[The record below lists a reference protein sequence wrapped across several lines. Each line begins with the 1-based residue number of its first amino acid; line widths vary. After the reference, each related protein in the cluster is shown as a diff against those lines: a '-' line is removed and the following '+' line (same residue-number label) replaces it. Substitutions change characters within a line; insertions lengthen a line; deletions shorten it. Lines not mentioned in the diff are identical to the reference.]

1 MKKPARVFGMGV
13 SLREMQLA
21 SEKGVPLDYT
31 ELLLRAAIEKI
42 KCMKRAKT
50 IEKVREIAER
60 PEWVENVTGQG
71 WPVKRR

>member
-1 MKKPARVFGMGV
+1 MKKPKKAFGTGV

-60 PEWVENVTGQG
+60 AEWTKEDQRKGA
-71 WPVKRR
+71 RRL